1 MKHGPLVSI
10 ALCTYNGAGFI
21 AEQLDTLITQ
31 TYAPIEI
38 IAVDDSSTDETF
50 NILMAYAAKY
60 SQIKIY
66 KNENN
71 IGFAANFE
79 RAATLCDGEL
89 IALCDQDDLWH
100 PQKIEL
106 QVNALKDN
114 IFVYHDSEFIH
125 QDGTSMNKKMSDIV
139 KLYRGGEPK
148 VF

>member
-106 QVNALKDN
+106 HKN
-114 IFVYHDSEFIH
+114 
-125 QDGTSMNKKMSDIV
+125 
-139 KLYRGGEPK
+139 
-148 VF
+148 